1 MSRLLSRRPSLEE
14 ASRLDSRISSRER
27 SHSTSSRA
35 PEKHG
40 VSMFAVEHQKGLVC
54 NPGLQ
59 PRAQHDWQGTT
70 GRARLAGHDWQGTT
84 GRARPSRRC
93 RYRQRTPHTSPM
105 LPPHLQHGS
114 NELLL
119 LTDAF
124 ITKIVCPSRGR
135 RCRRRTPHWICHLA
149 CIARQHFSL
158 F

>member
-59 PRAQHDWQGTT
+59 PRAQ
-70 GRARLAGHDWQGTT
+70 HDWQGTT